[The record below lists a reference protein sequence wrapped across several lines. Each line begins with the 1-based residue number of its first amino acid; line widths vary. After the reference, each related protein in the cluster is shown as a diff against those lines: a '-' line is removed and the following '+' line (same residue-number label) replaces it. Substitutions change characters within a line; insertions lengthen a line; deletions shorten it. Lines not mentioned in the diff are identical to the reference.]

1 MLLFLLLLGV
11 PGKAG
16 NNNMLTH
23 VQIAAAKPGG
33 KPYILSDVDGLYL
46 VVKANGSK
54 LWSFRY
60 RYLGRQKTLHCGLW
74 PAVTLADARI
84 RRDEAR
90 RQVAAGLDPA
100 QLKMQARAAAKIVAA
115 NTFTAI
121 AEEWYQKCVDEAL
134 AAITLRKIR
143 WLLDIAYETLKSRPI
158 TEITPPDCLVVLRK
172 LEGTGRRESARR
184 MRSVLGRVFRYAIH
198 TGRATSNPSSELRGA
213 IAAPVVTHI
222 SAITKAD
229 QVGGLM
235 RRIEGYQGHA
245 VTVFALR
252 ISPHV
257 FVRPGEL
264 RSWEWEEIDWENAF
278 WDVPS
283 EKMKRRLP
291 LRVPLSRQ
299 VQAMILELWEITG
312 DGKYL
317 FPSFRTADRPM
328 SENTI
333 NAALRALGY
342 GPDEMTAHGFR
353 SMADSLLNETGV
365 FNPDAIERQ
374 LAHQDKNAVRR
385 IYARGEFWA
394 ERERMMQ
401 YWSDYLDERRDSVET
416 AQAPAVHN
424 GGRPTF
430 GISPHAAFPLVP
442 PRRHEEG
449 QSSADAT
456 NRFRATNGISVDRPI
471 FFTSRSPDWISS

>member
-1 MLLFLLLLGV
+1 LLLLLLLLGG
-11 PGKAG
+11 PGEAG
-16 NNNMLTH
+16 NNTMLTH
-23 VQIAAAKPGG
+23 VQITASKPKAKP
-33 KPYILSDVDGLYL
+33 YALSDANGLFL
-46 VVKANGSK
+46 IVKTNGSK

-60 RYLGRQKTLHCGLW
+60 RYRGRQKTLHCGHW
-74 PAVTLADARI
+74 PAVSLADARV

-100 QLKMQARAAAKIVAA
+100 QLKQEARANAKIAAA
-115 NTFTAI
+115 NTFEAI
-121 AEEWYQKCVDEAL
+121 AEEWFQKCVDEAL
-134 AAITLRKIR
+134 APITLRKIR
-143 WLLDIAYETLKSRPI
+143 WLLEIAHESLKARPV
-158 TEITPPDCLVVLRK
+158 TEIMPPDCLAVLRK

-198 TGRATSNPSSELRGA
+198 TGRATSNPASELRGA
-213 IAAPVVTHI
+213 IAAPIVTHI
-222 SAITKAD
+222 SAITKAGD
-229 QVGGLM
+229 VGGLM
-235 RRIEGYQGHA
+235 RRIDGYQGHA

-264 RSWEWEEIDWENAF
+264 RSWEWEEIDWKNAF
-278 WDVPS
+278 WDIPP

-312 DGKYL
+312 SGKYL

-353 SMADSLLNETGV
+353 SMADSLLNEAGL
-365 FNPDAIERQ
+365 FNSDAIERQ
-374 LAHQDKNAVRR
+374 LAHQDKNPVRR
-385 IYARGEFWA
+385 VYARGEFWA
-394 ERERMMQ
+394 ERVRMMQ
-401 YWSDYLDERRDSVET
+401 YWSDYLDERRDDLELASKTVL
-416 AQAPAVHN
+416 QN
-424 GGRPTF
+424 GGKPMF
-430 GISPHAAFPLVP
+430 GAPS
-442 PRRHEEG
+442 
-449 QSSADAT
+449 
-456 NRFRATNGISVDRPI
+456 
-471 FFTSRSPDWISS
+471 

>member
-1 MLLFLLLLGV
+1 MLLFLLYLGV

-23 VQIAAAKPGG
+23 VQIVAAKPAD
-33 KPYILSDVDGLYL
+33 KPYTLADADGLYL
-46 VVKANGSK
+46 LVKSNGSK
-54 LWSFRY
+54 LWTFRY
-60 RYLGRQKTLHCGLW
+60 RYLGRQKTLHCGQW
-74 PAVTLADARI
+74 PSVTLADARA

-100 QLKMQARAAAKIVAA
+100 QLKQQARTEAKIAAA
-115 NTFTAI
+115 NTFGAI
-121 AEEWYQKCVDEAL
+121 AQEWYQKCVNEAL
-134 AAITLRKIR
+134 APITLRKIR
-143 WLLDIAYETLKSRPI
+143 WLLDIAYQELKTRPI

-222 SAITKAD
+222 SAITKAS

-264 RSWEWEEIDWENAF
+264 RSWEWEEIDWEHAF
-278 WDVPS
+278 WDIPP

-299 VQAMILELWEITG
+299 VQTMILELWEITG
-312 DGKYL
+312 GGKYL
-317 FPSFRTADRPM
+317 FPSFRTPDRPM

-353 SMADSLLNETGV
+353 SMADSLLNESGI

-394 ERERMMQ
+394 ERVRMMQ
-401 YWSDYLDERRDSVET
+401 YWSDYLEERRDNVEA
-416 AQAPAVHN
+416 AQGRAVQN
-424 GGRPTF
+424 GGRPAF
-430 GISPHAAFPLVP
+430 GTSPAGRGPLMP
-442 PRRHEEG
+442 LRRHERN
-449 QSSADAT
+449 QISSDAT
-456 NRFRATNGISVDRPI
+456 SRFSAENGMSVDRPI
-471 FFTSRSPDWISS
+471 FFTSSSPD

>member
-1 MLLFLLLLGV
+1 
-11 PGKAG
+11 
-16 NNNMLTH
+16 
-23 VQIAAAKPGG
+23 
-33 KPYILSDVDGLYL
+33 
-46 VVKANGSK
+46 
-54 LWSFRY
+54 
-60 RYLGRQKTLHCGLW
+60 
-74 PAVTLADARI
+74 
-84 RRDEAR
+84 
-90 RQVAAGLDPA
+90 
-100 QLKMQARAAAKIVAA
+100 
-115 NTFTAI
+115 
-121 AEEWYQKCVDEAL
+121 
-134 AAITLRKIR
+134 
-143 WLLDIAYETLKSRPI
+143 
-158 TEITPPDCLVVLRK
+158 
-172 LEGTGRRESARR
+172 

-222 SAITKAD
+222 SAITKAG

-235 RRIEGYQGHA
+235 RRIEWYQGHA
-245 VTVFALR
+245 VTVLALR

-264 RSWEWEEIDWENAF
+264 RGWEWEEIDWEHAF
-278 WDVPS
+278 WDIPP

-312 DGKYL
+312 GGKYL
-317 FPSFRTADRPM
+317 FPSFRTPDRPM

-353 SMADSLLNETGV
+353 SMADSLLNETGL

-394 ERERMMQ
+394 ERVRMMQ
-401 YWSDYLDERRDSVET
+401 FWSDYLEERRDNVEA
-416 AQAPAVHN
+416 AQGRAVQN
-424 GGRPTF
+424 GGRPAF
-430 GISPHAAFPLVP
+430 GTSPARSGSSHAA
-442 PRRHEEG
+442 E
-449 QSSADAT
+449 AT
-456 NRFRATNGISVDRPI
+456 
-471 FFTSRSPDWISS
+471 

>member
-1 MLLFLLLLGV
+1 MLLFLLLLDV

-23 VQIAAAKPGG
+23 VQIAAAKPGE
-33 KPYILSDVDGLYL
+33 KPYTLSDMDGLYL
-46 VVKANGSK
+46 LVKTNGSK

-60 RYLGRQKTLHCGLW
+60 RYLGRQKTLHCGQW
-74 PAVTLADARI
+74 PAVTLADARV

-100 QLKMQARAAAKIVAA
+100 QLKQQARTTAKIAAA
-115 NTFTAI
+115 NTFGAI

-134 AAITLRKIR
+134 APITLRKIR
-143 WLLDIAYETLKSRPI
+143 WLLDIAYEALRARPI
-158 TEITPPDCLVVLRK
+158 TEITPPDCLGVLRK

-213 IAAPVVTHI
+213 IAAPIVTHI
-222 SAITKAD
+222 SAITKAGE
-229 QVGGLM
+229 VGGLM

-264 RSWEWEEIDWENAF
+264 RSWEWEEIDWQNAF
-278 WDVPS
+278 WDIPP

-312 DGKYL
+312 RGKYL

-342 GPDEMTAHGFR
+342 APDEMTAHGFR
-353 SMADSLLNETGV
+353 SMADSLLNETGL

-394 ERERMMQ
+394 ERVRMMQ
-401 YWSDYLDERRDSVET
+401 YWSDYLDERRDTVET
-416 AQAPAVHN
+416 AQVRAVQN
-424 GGRPTF
+424 GGRPSF
-430 GISPHAAFPLVP
+430 GAPPPRRDPPHAA
-442 PRRHEEG
+442 E
-449 QSSADAT
+449 AA
-456 NRFRATNGISVDRPI
+456 
-471 FFTSRSPDWISS
+471 